1 MSPVEMRTN
10 GFEWCSKTYLGSSR
24 AVRVQIMNSIL
35 KLVNTFCMPG
45 SGRGGR
51 EEKTGK
57 KLKLGKA
64 RELCRVQKLFDR
76 DIVRDCSQAEDE
88 GMKMKILS
96 TSRQY
101 ERC

>member
-51 EEKTGK
+51 EEKTARIEEMVKLRHK
-57 KLKLGKA
+57 KAVMLGGF
-64 RELCRVQKLFDR
+64 LLVFT
-76 DIVRDCSQAEDE
+76 
-88 GMKMKILS
+88 KIDF
-96 TSRQY
+96 
-101 ERC
+101 